1 MLGQAPR
8 PLATAAN
15 NKAADEPLSPSALM
29 SFEGEPETEVKD
41 EAKTEEKSDE
51 AKTERILL
59 VSK

>member
-29 SFEGEPETEVKD
+29 SL
-41 EAKTEEKSDE
+41 ALLCLMRLASSLASSDE